1 MHPLDSILDRWR
13 QEEAGALF
21 SRTRAMGTAFE
32 DLCAA
37 FLTHDPVQSLELQ
50 DVKTFADWARE
61 RDLDQ
66 TDTGIDLVAGLRNEP
81 GFAAIQCKFLQTG
94 KAIPKSEIAS
104 FLAASGRPEFRRR
117 ILIDTTGRPW
127 SKNAENTL
135 RDQAIPVQR
144 IGLHDLKASPIQW
157 ADYVTSDGEI
167 VRTPP
172 KKARPHQQQAI
183 DSALIHL
190 ESPGTRGKL
199 LMACGTGK
207 TLVGLRIA
215 ETLAGRGGRVLVLVP
230 SLALLSQTLRA
241 WVDDTELPV
250 RAFAVCSDS
259 QTGRPRRSADDTAD
273 MDVLDLAYPA
283 TTDPARLAKAAEP
296 DAPDRMT
303 VVFATYQ
310 SSGVLEE
317 AQQRH
322 GLPAFDLAIADEAHR
337 TAGALI
343 PGEDPSPFVRIHDNE
358 AIRAGRRLYMTATA
372 KVYAESARTRAGKL
386 AATLCSMDDED
397 RYGPVLHETRFGDA
411 VEQGLL
417 ADYRVIVL
425 TVPEAL
431 AARVTIRNF
440 AEGETLTIDE
450 QGRMIGCLRA
460 LAKTD
465 TDQFPEDDR
474 APMRRAIA
482 FCNFI
487 KSSQQLEQRI
497 HDVAEG
503 YADYTGDTDAPPVS
517 ARHVDGTF
525 NAAGR
530 ADALA
535 FLDETPGDETRIL
548 TNARCLTEGVD
559 VPALD
564 GILFMHPRKSQIEVV
579 QAVGRV
585 MRQAPGKK
593 LGYIILPVVV
603 PSTGTPEQ
611 ALDDDTRWR
620 TVWQMLNAIRS
631 HDERFEGMLNRLG
644 MGDSGDRISIIALAD
659 WRPASEPS
667 GDNRPAADPHA
678 GDTSTPAAQ
687 QQAMVFEGLPEAIRT
702 KIVEKCG
709 NRRYWEEWAD
719 DVARIAR
726 AHIERIRAII
736 DSGEAERDVF
746 HEFLDELRDDLNP
759 GVTENEAIEML
770 AQHMVTK
777 PVFDALFGDAAA
789 AHRNAVS
796 QGMQTVLDV
805 LEPAG
810 LDREAE
816 TLDDFYESV
825 RRRVQGAG
833 TAEARQKIVVEL
845 YDKFFRNAFPRMT
858 QRLGIVYTPVEI
870 VDFILGSVQHVLR
883 EEFRTGL
890 ADPDV
895 HVLDPFTGTGTFI
908 TRLMQSGMLSRDEI
922 VRKYGGGGRTA
933 RAARERDR
941 AAGVLHRVGQHRD
954 GVSGRDRRRVPA
966 VRWHLPHRHVRDARQ
981 GRPDRLHLP
990 RQLGPAHPP
999 EEPRHPRYRRQPAL
1013 VGGAEERGGRQP
1025 ERGISRDR
1033 GANRQDLRRPLHGDT
1048 EEQPLR
1054 HLQDG
1059 HSLGV
1064 GPHRQAGRRRLRHE
1078 RLVDRRQCGFR
1089 HPRVPV
1095 GRVQL
1100 DPCRE
1105 STGQSHGQQGELLPR
1120 RRAARSFG
1128 QGSRAPVAITVLVR
1142 NPNASHEGCRIHYR
1156 DIGNY
1161 LTREE
1166 KLKILSDAGSIAGVD
1181 DWQTI
1186 TPNRHH
1192 DWIGQRDEAFQ
1203 KLTPIGSKE
1212 AKSGRA
1218 DGEVFGLFSNGYKTG
1233 RDAYVYNFSRDA
1245 CAENARRMVDDYLG
1259 ALREMEENDNPE
1271 ATVDD
1276 ITRHHSSNL
1285 RWDNKLKHRV
1295 QRRAIAGFLRTH
1307 VREVAYRPFVKQYLY
1322 ADRTFSQRPGMTG
1335 VLFPEPDTE
1344 NRAICVTGTGSTK
1357 PFSALVVDAM
1367 PDIQL
1372 MFNGQCF
1379 PRYRYERRDEEQGEL
1394 LDDAHGPKRID
1405 NIPDSALAAFR
1416 AHYADDAI
1424 TKDAIFDYVYGA
1436 LHASDFRERFANDL
1450 AKQLPRVAMADDFH
1464 AFAEAGRALAVL
1476 HLGYETCDEY
1486 PLTTDAKIESP
1497 AAEHYRIGPRK
1508 MRYADDDRAVLIV
1521 NDHIRLSGIPAAST
1535 PLRSQWAHAARVVH
1549 RPLPHHQGQRQRH
1562 RQRSQRLVCGPSR
1575 PRHGGPPHRPPVG
1588 RNRAHRGGPPKCP
1601 GRGAPS

>member
-13 QEEAGALF
+13 QEEAAALF
-21 SRTRAMGTAFE
+21 SRTHAMGIAFE

-50 DVKTFADWARE
+50 DVKTFAAWARE

-66 TDTGIDLVAGLRNEP
+66 TDTGIDLVAGLRNES

-94 KAIPKSEIAS
+94 TTVPNSEMAS

-117 ILIDTTGRPW
+117 ILIDTTARPW

-172 KKARPHQQQAI
+172 KTVRPHQQQAI

-343 PGEDPSPFVRIHDNE
+343 PGEDPSPFVRIHDNG

-386 AATLCSMDDED
+386 ATTLCSMDDED

-431 AARVTIRNF
+431 AAQVTIRNF

-644 MGDSGDRISIIALAD
+644 MGDSGDRVSIIALAD

-709 NRRYWEEWAD
+709 NRRYWEEWAG

-736 DSGEAERDVF
+736 DSGEAERAIF

-759 GVTENEAIEML
+759 DVMENEAIEML

-816 TLDDFYESV
+816 AVEAARAEEQEKAGRALTAAKNKTATLTDEKQQAETRAGELEALNKTQTKYVTDWHGDRGVELPDLATVEGQSAAWTNMRAWEAKALKKAEDEAAAKEAAEQTLENERDSTQAKIDAAV
-825 RRRVQGAG
+825 RQALEDERERQEAEREEEDHGKRRDGRAGAG
-833 TAEARQKIVVEL
+833 TGADARGEHRQS
-845 YDKFFRNAFPRMT
+845 
-858 QRLGIVYTPVEI
+858 
-870 VDFILGSVQHVLR
+870 VDGGER
-883 EEFRTGL
+883 
-890 ADPDV
+890 PDDGV
-895 HVLDPFTGTGTFI
+895 AAPGRSTAGHAGGAPGANGTGSAG
-908 TRLMQSGMLSRDEI
+908 RAQDGADVSGGDYVTPAGAGEGGGRPARPPVAGDQGQGARDQPGGDAGHKR
-922 VRKYGGGGRTA
+922 VGGGGNLHAGGEEAASPLGGEQPLDQGADVA
-933 RAARERDR
+933 RSRDAADADALAGLDDLLRHQTDQWKKHDRDR
-941 AAGVLHRVGQHRD
+941 AAR
-954 GVSGRDRRRVPA
+954 SA
-966 VRWHLPHRHVRDARQ
+966 
-981 GRPDRLHLP
+981 
-990 RQLGPAHPP
+990 
-999 EEPRHPRYRRQPAL
+999 
-1013 VGGAEERGGRQP
+1013 
-1025 ERGISRDR
+1025 
-1033 GANRQDLRRPLHGDT
+1033 
-1048 EEQPLR
+1048 
-1054 HLQDG
+1054 
-1059 HSLGV
+1059 
-1064 GPHRQAGRRRLRHE
+1064 
-1078 RLVDRRQCGFR
+1078 
-1089 HPRVPV
+1089 
-1095 GRVQL
+1095 
-1100 DPCRE
+1100 
-1105 STGQSHGQQGELLPR
+1105 
-1120 RRAARSFG
+1120 AARST
-1128 QGSRAPVAITVLVR
+1128 AP
-1142 NPNASHEGCRIHYR
+1142 
-1156 DIGNY
+1156 
-1161 LTREE
+1161 
-1166 KLKILSDAGSIAGVD
+1166 
-1181 DWQTI
+1181 
-1186 TPNRHH
+1186 
-1192 DWIGQRDEAFQ
+1192 
-1203 KLTPIGSKE
+1203 
-1212 AKSGRA
+1212 
-1218 DGEVFGLFSNGYKTG
+1218 
-1233 RDAYVYNFSRDA
+1233 
-1245 CAENARRMVDDYLG
+1245 
-1259 ALREMEENDNPE
+1259 
-1271 ATVDD
+1271 
-1276 ITRHHSSNL
+1276 
-1285 RWDNKLKHRV
+1285 
-1295 QRRAIAGFLRTH
+1295 
-1307 VREVAYRPFVKQYLY
+1307 
-1322 ADRTFSQRPGMTG
+1322 DRTAQ
-1335 VLFPEPDTE
+1335 V
-1344 NRAICVTGTGSTK
+1344 K
-1357 PFSALVVDAM
+1357 PKDGKRVEAAAKKVARKKT
-1367 PDIQL
+1367 QTTT
-1372 MFNGQCF
+1372 
-1379 PRYRYERRDEEQGEL
+1379 RDQG
-1394 LDDAHGPKRID
+1394 R
-1405 NIPDSALAAFR
+1405 
-1416 AHYADDAI
+1416 
-1424 TKDAIFDYVYGA
+1424 
-1436 LHASDFRERFANDL
+1436 
-1450 AKQLPRVAMADDFH
+1450 
-1464 AFAEAGRALAVL
+1464 
-1476 HLGYETCDEY
+1476 
-1486 PLTTDAKIESP
+1486 
-1497 AAEHYRIGPRK
+1497 
-1508 MRYADDDRAVLIV
+1508 
-1521 NDHIRLSGIPAAST
+1521 
-1535 PLRSQWAHAARVVH
+1535 
-1549 RPLPHHQGQRQRH
+1549 
-1562 RQRSQRLVCGPSR
+1562 
-1575 PRHGGPPHRPPVG
+1575 
-1588 RNRAHRGGPPKCP
+1588 
-1601 GRGAPS
+1601 